1 MIRVLLADDHAAV
14 RAGLRMLLESGNGD
28 GDADIEVVGE
38 AADGVEAVALAKELR
53 PDVVVM
59 DVRMPRK
66 DGIAAAAELRGTA
79 DVLVLTSYGEDANVF
94 DALRAGASGF
104 LLKDADAE
112 TLVEAVR
119 TIARGDGL
127 ISPAVTRG
135 LIAEFARSRPAY
147 APISVD
153 GAGLASLTPR
163 ETEVLALIG
172 EGMSNAEIAA
182 ELGMAE
188 ATVKS
193 HVTRVLAKLGLAS
206 RVQAAIF
213 AREQAR

>member
-1 MIRVLLADDHAAV
+1 MTRVLLADDHAAV
-14 RAGLRMLLESGNGD
+14 RAGLRMLLESAD
-28 GDADIEVVGE
+28 GAEGITVVGE
-38 AADGVEAVALAKELR
+38 AADGVEAVALARELR

-59 DVRMPRK
+59 DIRMPRK
-66 DGIAAAAELRGTA
+66 DGIAAAAELRGVA
-79 DVLVLTSYGEDANVF
+79 DVLVLTSYGDDANVF

-119 TIARGDGL
+119 TVARGDGL

-135 LIAEFARSRPAY
+135 IIAEFARSRPAY
-147 APISVD
+147 TPIAVD
-153 GAGLASLTPR
+153 GAGEAALTPR
-163 ETEVLALIG
+163 EREVLGLIG
-172 EGMSNAEIAA
+172 EGMANADIAA

-193 HVTRVLAKLGLAS
+193 HVTRVLAKLGLAN

>member
-14 RAGLRMLLESGNGD
+14 RAGLRMLLDSAD
-28 GDADIEVVGE
+28 DIEVVDE
-38 AADGVEAVALAKELR
+38 AADGVEAVELARRLS

-66 DGIAAAAELRGTA
+66 DGIAAAAELRGVA
-79 DVLVLTSYGEDANVF
+79 DVLVLTSYGDDANVF

-112 TLVEAVR
+112 TLVDAVR
-119 TIARGDGL
+119 VVARGDGL
-127 ISPAVTRG
+127 ISPAVTRK
-135 LIAEFARSRPAY
+135 LIAEFGRTRPAY
-147 APISVD
+147 ASIPVESE
-153 GAGLASLTPR
+153 GLAALTPR

-172 EGMSNAEIAA
+172 EGLANAAIAA

-193 HVTRVLAKLGLAS
+193 HVTRLLAKLGLNS

>member
-1 MIRVLLADDHAAV
+1 MIKVLLADDHAAV
-14 RAGLRMLLESGNGD
+14 RAGLRMLLDSAG
-28 GDADIEVVGE
+28 DIEVIGE
-38 AADGVEAVALAKELR
+38 AADGVEAVEQARLLR
-53 PDVVVM
+53 PEVVVM

-66 DGIAAAAELRGTA
+66 DGIAAAAELRGVA
-79 DVLVLTSYGEDANVF
+79 DVLVLTSYGDDANVF

-112 TLVEAVR
+112 TLVDAVR
-119 TIARGDGL
+119 VVARGDGL
-127 ISPAVTRG
+127 ISPAVTRN
-135 LIAEFARSRPAY
+135 LIAEFSRARPAY
-147 APISVD
+147 APIPVD
-153 GAGLASLTPR
+153 GDGLASLTPR
-163 ETEVLALIG
+163 ETEVLSLIG
-172 EGMSNAEIAA
+172 EGLSNAEIAA

-193 HVTRVLAKLGLAS
+193 HVTRLLAKLGLTS

>member
-1 MIRVLLADDHAAV
+1 MITVLLADDHAAV
-14 RAGLRMLLESGNGD
+14 RAGLRMLLDSAD
-28 GDADIEVVGE
+28 DIEVVGE
-38 AADGVEAVALAKELR
+38 AADGVEAVELARRLR
-53 PDVVVM
+53 PGVVVM

-66 DGIAAAAELRGTA
+66 DGIAAAAELRGVA

-104 LLKDADAE
+104 LLKDADAA
-112 TLVEAVR
+112 TLVDAVR
-119 TIARGDGL
+119 VVSRGEGL
-127 ISPAVTRG
+127 ISPAVTRS
-135 LIAEFARSRPAY
+135 LIAEFGRARPAY
-147 APISVD
+147 APIPVD
-153 GAGLASLTPR
+153 QAGLASLTPR

-172 EGMSNAEIAA
+172 EGLSNAEIAA

-193 HVTRVLAKLGLAS
+193 HVTRVLAKLGLGS

>member
-1 MIRVLLADDHAAV
+1 VITVLLADDHAAV
-14 RAGLRMLLESGNGD
+14 RAGLRMLLDSAE
-28 GDADIEVVGE
+28 DIEVVGE
-38 AADGVEAVALAKELR
+38 AADGVEAVEQARRLG

-66 DGIAAAAELRGTA
+66 DGIAAAAELRGVA
-79 DVLVLTSYGEDANVF
+79 EVLVLTSYGEDQNVF

-104 LLKDADAE
+104 LLKDADAA
-112 TLVEAVR
+112 TLVDAVR
-119 TIARGDGL
+119 VVFRGEGL
-127 ISPAVTRG
+127 ISPAVTRS
-135 LIAEFARSRPAY
+135 LIAEFGRSRPAY
-147 APISVD
+147 APIPVD
-153 GAGLASLTPR
+153 EAGPAALTPR
-163 ETEVLALIG
+163 ETEVLSLIG
-172 EGMSNAEIAA
+172 EGLANAEIAA

-193 HVTRVLAKLGLAS
+193 HVTKVLAKLGLHS

>member
-1 MIRVLLADDHAAV
+1 MTRVLLADDHAAV
-14 RAGLRMLLESGNGD
+14 RAGLRMLLESANGE
-28 GDADIEVVGE
+28 GAEDIVVVGE
-38 AADGVEAVALAKELR
+38 AADGVEAVALARELR

-59 DVRMPRK
+59 DIRMPRK
-66 DGIAAAAELRGTA
+66 DGIAAAAELRGVA
-79 DVLVLTSYGEDANVF
+79 DVLVLTSYSDDANVF

-104 LLKDADAE
+104 LLKDADAA

-119 TIARGDGL
+119 TVARGDGL

-135 LIAEFARSRPAY
+135 LIAEFGRSRPAY

-153 GAGLASLTPR
+153 DAGLAGLTPR
-163 ETEVLALIG
+163 EREVLALIG
-172 EGMSNAEIAA
+172 EGLSNADIGAA
-182 ELGMAE
+182 LGMAE

-193 HVTRVLAKLGLAS
+193 HVTRVLAKLGLSS

-213 AREQAR
+213 AREQGR